1 MADVHLYKI
10 ERSPDRNGIVSYLD
24 YICDTL
30 NIGFENIDEENLSE
44 TLKNKIG
51 GKNNGSK

>member
-1 MADVHLYKI
+1 MADVHLHKI
-10 ERSPDRNGIVSYLD
+10 ERSPDRNDIVSYLD

-44 TLKNKIG
+44 ALKNKIG
-51 GKNNGSK
+51 GKKNGSK